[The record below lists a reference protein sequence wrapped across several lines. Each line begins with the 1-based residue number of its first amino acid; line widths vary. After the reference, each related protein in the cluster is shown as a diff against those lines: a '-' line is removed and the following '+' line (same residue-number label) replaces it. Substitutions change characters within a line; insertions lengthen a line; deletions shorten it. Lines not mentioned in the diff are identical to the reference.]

1 MDRGVALPG
10 KRHIHQSCMAV
21 PTPVLVK
28 WHIAWQPAPPMS
40 GSGYPITPAFCLL
53 ESNAMA
59 LQVPAP
65 EFLPGQPCLVSS
77 LVSGRSPGGRPANL
91 SLSREPH
98 TIWCGFRIRI
108 KLRTEKA
115 TQLRKVLIMV
125 GTCSMSAVFGAIAG
139 NQYLAGD
146 VLSLEGLLRQMIGYP
161 NVVGTFS
168 LRKLIGGID

>member
-1 MDRGVALPG
+1 MDRGVALSG
-10 KRHIHQSCMAV
+10 KRHPLELYGCTYPRVSQVAYCLATGATDVGKRLPHNSG
-21 PTPVLVK
+21 VLFTRE
-28 WHIAWQPAPPMS
+28 QCN
-40 GSGYPITPAFCLL
+40 GSTSTCPR
-53 ESNAMA
+53 
-59 LQVPAP
+59 V
-65 EFLPGQPCLVSS
+65 PGQPCLVSS

-139 NQYLAGD
+139 N
-146 VLSLEGLLRQMIGYP
+146 
-161 NVVGTFS
+161 
-168 LRKLIGGID
+168 